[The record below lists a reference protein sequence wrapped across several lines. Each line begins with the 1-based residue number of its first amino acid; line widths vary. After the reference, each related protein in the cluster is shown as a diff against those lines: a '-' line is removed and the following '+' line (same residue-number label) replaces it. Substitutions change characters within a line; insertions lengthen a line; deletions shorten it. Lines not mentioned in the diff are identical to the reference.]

1 MVTKHYLKLPHFI
14 FSIFPT
20 GKVNIPATN
29 IPPGVTNLMPAQY
42 LMGNPSLFYNQLQA
56 PMAAYSAYGT
66 TGLEDMAA
74 LQRNASL
81 HTLVGSGPAAN
92 AAAAAAAAGQQQ
104 SVVGSNPHGS
114 HGLGQQQQQ
123 QQHSTAHAHG
133 SASSISIGKNSAVW
147 RRRK

>member
-14 FSIFPT
+14 FSNFPT

-81 HTLVGSGPAAN
+81 HTLVGSG

-104 SVVGSNPHGS
+104 AANSGLVGSNPHGS
-114 HGLGQQQQQ
+114 HALGQQQ
-123 QQHSTAHAHG
+123 HSAAATAHTHG
-133 SASSISIGKNSAVW
+133 SANSISIGKNSAV
-147 RRRK
+147 RRK

>member
-1 MVTKHYLKLPHFI
+1 MRN
-14 FSIFPT
+14 IFPV
-20 GKVNIPATN
+20 GKVSMPATN
-29 IPPGVTNLMPAQY
+29 IPPGVTSLMPAQY

-81 HTLVGSGPAAN
+81 HTLVGSGPAA
-92 AAAAAAAAGQQQ
+92 AAAAVAGQQQ
-104 SVVGSNPHGS
+104 QAGVGSNPHSS
-114 HGLGQQQQQ
+114 HGLGQQ
-123 QQHSTAHAHG
+123 HSGAATAHTHG

-147 RRRK
+147 RK